1 MAKKKVSQK
10 EARRAKRDTP
20 ARRTRT
26 TKANAWTNEARV
38 SSVDNLFASAAAKSQ
53 DDTGLDVS
61 VGTEAQGNLIG
72 LYLPALC
79 LRVLLQS
86 TTFPLSKLTQIT
98 GEEGSCKT
106 SLLVEIMRWHM
117 LYGGGADYIENE
129 NKDTPEMRN
138 SLLRWDPKLLRR
150 VYVTNTTSVEE
161 WQDVMTSAMIEKQKQ
176 MDAAGGPGRTIPLCI
191 GIDSLMG
198 TAPEA
203 ELDNIEKDGHAAK
216 GYAIAAQLITRYTRG
231 MPKLLKQWPFSI
243 IGINHLKPGTDY
255 MGRPLPTVPGGK
267 SVKFHEQLEL
277 EIHKGGDIDLTDKG
291 GIRLKIVAR
300 KNGMGPSR
308 RQIGVEL
315 LWWREKSDQDGEWRQ
330 HSAFDWNTATIEFL
344 LGLENAKNKKG
355 LYKDLVAIHGI
366 EATSKRDRKA
376 FSKVLGIPK
385 SDPQEW
391 RIVAAELEKRP
402 DILKE
407 MYPLLDITERFVFTP
422 ASLDKPAKDYR
433 KQLEQA
439 RKKAAQSVEHL
450 YTDVGEMPILN
461 PADVAAFG
469 DCAVAPEAPKLAE
482 EPDTIPESDEI
493 DIACKKDG

>member
-20 ARRTRT
+20 ARRKRT
-26 TKANAWTNEARV
+26 TKANAWTNEARA
-38 SSVDNLFASAAAKSQ
+38 SSVDDLFASAAAKSQ

-106 SLLVEIMRWHM
+106 SLLIEIMRWHI
-117 LYGGGADYIENE
+117 LYGGGGDYIENE

-138 SLLRWDPKLLRR
+138 SILRWDPAFLRR
-150 VYVTNTTSVEE
+150 IYVSNTTSVEE

-203 ELDNIEKDGHAAK
+203 ELDNIEKEGHAQK

-243 IGINHLKPGTDY
+243 IGLNHLKPGTDY

-277 EIHKGGDIDLTDKG
+277 EMHKGGDIDLTDRG

-315 LWWREKSDQDGEWRQ
+315 LWWREKSEQDGEWRQ

-344 LGLENAKNKKG
+344 LGLENAKGKKT
-355 LYKDLVAIHGI
+355 LYKELVAIHGI
-366 EATSKRDRKA
+366 VATSKRDRQA
-376 FSKVLGIPK
+376 YSTVLGIPK
-385 SDPQEW
+385 SDPQDW
-391 RIVAAELEKRP
+391 RLVAAELEKRP
-402 DILKE
+402 DILKQ
-407 MYPLLDITERFVFTP
+407 MYPLLGVSERFVFTP
-422 ASLDKPAKDYR
+422 AKPGKPAEDYR
-433 KQLEQA
+433 AQLEKA

-450 YTDVGEMPILN
+450 YSDVSAMPILD
-461 PADVAAFG
+461 PADLASLGNV
-469 DCAVAPEAPKLAE
+469 AVAPEAPKE
-482 EPDTIPESDEI
+482 EPPIDESAEI
-493 DIACKKDG
+493 DKACKKDG